1 MVYSWGENIIRFACT
16 NGSRAWPLCSAISH
30 FPNHKITIIYTH
42 AISLTTYVYRPMQ
55 VQLLWKPAADWPGG
69 SIMQLVA

>member
-30 FPNHKITIIYTH
+30 FPNHKITIIHTH
-42 AISLTTYVYRPMQ
+42 AISLTTYVYRPKYSYYGNLRPIGQ
-55 VQLLWKPAADWPGG
+55 E
-69 SIMQLVA
+69 VASCSY